1 MPLPG
6 AGSHVVCTCPRESF
20 AYMSHPKLPTQKLAN
35 RVDWNDPHLELLLRK
50 TESWKLDNRDVYPVQ
65 EVQIHI
71 GWGAAAGKPALLV
84 WERDQA
90 MVLETRFPLLQGE
103 HVRVDAHLGDNIR
116 TLWGVVVD
124 GREGRRAE
132 DKANGVHVYWLHVR

>member
-1 MPLPG
+1 
-6 AGSHVVCTCPRESF
+6 
-20 AYMSHPKLPTQKLAN
+20 MSHPKLPTQKLAN
-35 RVDWNDPHLELLLRK
+35 RVDWNDPHLESLLRK
-50 TESWKLDNRDVYPVQ
+50 TESWKLDNRGVYPAQ

-103 HVRVDAHLGDNIR
+103 HVRVDSHLGDSIR
-116 TLWGVVVD
+116 TVWGVVV
-124 GREGRRAE
+124 EGRKGHRAE